1 LLVMARIQFSAAVTI
16 RCPPKRAFDY
26 FADHRHVAEVLE
38 GVSRWE
44 PLGDQTQGVGARYNV
59 EMNALGFPLKNVL
72 RIDRWVSPREIGW
85 VSESGLIK
93 QEGGFAF
100 KKVRQGVRVE
110 LTILY
115 APPAGHL
122 GAAIARQL
130 DSAVRRRLELALEKI
145 RDKLE
150 A

>member
-1 LLVMARIQFSAAVTI
+1 MARREFTAEVTV
-16 RCPPKRAFDY
+16 RVQPEGAFDY
-26 FADHRHVAEVLE
+26 FADYRHVAAVLE

-44 PLGDQTQGVGARYNV
+44 PVGKKTTGLGARFNV
-59 EMNALGFPLKNVL
+59 EMQALGMPLRSVL
-72 RIDRWVSPREIGW
+72 RLNRWRRPHEIGW
-85 VSESGLIK
+85 ISESGLIK

>member
-1 LLVMARIQFSAAVTI
+1 
-16 RCPPKRAFDY
+16 
-26 FADHRHVAEVLE
+26 
-38 GVSRWE
+38 
-44 PLGDQTQGVGARYNV
+44 
-59 EMNALGFPLKNVL
+59 MNALGFPLKNVL

-150 A
+150 G